1 MSALL
6 LADLTTILLTS
17 QIKINNKV
25 QIKQRNKEIEEIKKI
40 LTSLNFD

>member
-25 QIKQRNKEIEEIKKI
+25 QMKQRNKEIEEIQKI
-40 LTSLNFD
+40 LTSLNFV